1 MKKNHRS
8 FYLLGIIGL
17 ALAGCQSAPVATA
30 PAAKPKPVAVEQ
42 EKVYSNISVSEAKG
56 VSSPF
61 KTAQG
66 TVFPENKMGY
76 KLMMSR
82 DVSMPNLLATQL
94 ANSNIMIQIRLYN
107 RADSAQTLDIVCA
120 RGEDR
125 TTYQA
130 KGVVF
135 PAKLARDITFTVTEA
150 ESQNLSVI
158 VTRSH

>member
-1 MKKNHRS
+1 MKKNSRIFS
-8 FYLLGIIGL
+8 LLGFVGL
-17 ALAGCQSAPVATA
+17 ALAGCQSAPVANV
-30 PAAKPKPVAVEQ
+30 PVAKPRPVAAEQ

-61 KTAQG
+61 KTEKG

-76 KLMMSR
+76 KLIMSH

-94 ANSNIMIQIRLYN
+94 ANSNILIQIRIYN
-107 RADSAQTLDIVCA
+107 RADFAQTLDIACA

-130 KGVVF
+130 KDVVF
-135 PAKLARDITFTVTEA
+135 PAKLARDIKFTVTEP

-158 VTRSH
+158 VTRSR